1 MMYYGIALILICLF
15 LSNIF
20 FAVRKIVSRSGE
32 SISNNLKAIIVA
44 VVLAA
49 VIWIGLTK
57 FH

>member
-1 MMYYGIALILICLF
+1 MIYYGIALILICLF

-20 FAVRKIVSRSGE
+20 LAVRKIVSRSGE
-32 SISNNLKAIIVA
+32 SISNNVKAIFIA
-44 VVLAA
+44 VMLVA